1 MFQADT
7 RTSLVSWV
15 SNSVPISASSLLICD
30 NSLLLTMEQ
39 DVLSLLS
46 LRNVLQR
53 GDSEHK
59 SSPLIVYEFIPYV
72 NIDSIFYVSA
82 LLEVATGELNAVLEI
97 FIL

>member
-1 MFQADT
+1 
-7 RTSLVSWV
+7 
-15 SNSVPISASSLLICD
+15 
-30 NSLLLTMEQ
+30 MEQ